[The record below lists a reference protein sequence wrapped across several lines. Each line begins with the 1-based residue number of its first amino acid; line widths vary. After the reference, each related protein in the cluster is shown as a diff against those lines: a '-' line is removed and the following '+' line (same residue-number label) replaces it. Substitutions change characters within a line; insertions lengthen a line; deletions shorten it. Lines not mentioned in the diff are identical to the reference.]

1 MKVYVI
7 SKYYLDDGGEV
18 VAVCSTL
25 EKAEEKTEQ
34 IKKEDKKKRIFAD
47 SYEIDEFVIDE

>member
-34 IKKEDKKKRIFAD
+34 IKRKDKEDRIFAD
-47 SYEIDEFVIDE
+47 SYEIDEFVVDD

>member
-25 EKAEEKTEQ
+25 EKAEEKIEQ
-34 IKKEDKKKRIFAD
+34 IKKKDKEKRIFAD

>member
-25 EKAEEKTEQ
+25 KKAEEKTEQ
-34 IKKEDKKKRIFAD
+34 IKRKDKEDRIFAD
-47 SYEIDEFVIDE
+47 SYEIDEFVVDD